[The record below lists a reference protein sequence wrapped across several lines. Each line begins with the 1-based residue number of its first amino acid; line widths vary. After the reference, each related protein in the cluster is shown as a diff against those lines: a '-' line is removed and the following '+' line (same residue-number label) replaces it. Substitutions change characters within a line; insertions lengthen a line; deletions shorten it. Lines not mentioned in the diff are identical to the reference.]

1 MKKINVID
9 LDKTLIP
16 FDSFKKYIL
25 TFIKKGKILLIL
37 LIILR
42 KLRILSL
49 VSFKKYVTVL
59 CRKSKN
65 YDAIMNQL
73 AINLYEQIDKDIYE
87 KVMKYSDNNT
97 INILSTASLEDFANR
112 LAKMLGWECISTS
125 VSQNYIVHNYAD
137 NKIKNLK
144 KRYPRS
150 KYIYNFSISDDKKD
164 INLLNLF
171 KFYELRSDD

>member
-1 MKKINVID
+1 VKKINVID

-25 TFIKKGKILLIL
+25 TFLKKGKIYLIFP
-37 LIILR
+37 IILR

-49 VSFKKYVTVL
+49 VSFKKYVTDL

-73 AINLYEQIDKDIYE
+73 ASSLYDQIDKDVLDKIS
-87 KVMKYSDNNT
+87 KYSDSDT
-97 INILSTASLEDFANR
+97 INILSTASLGDFSEK
-112 LAKMLGWECISTS
+112 LAEMLGWECISTS
-125 VSQNYIVHNYAD
+125 VSKKYIFHNYAD

-144 KRYPRS
+144 ERYPRS
-150 KYIYNFSISDDKKD
+150 KFIYNFSISDDKKD
-164 INLLNLF
+164 YSLLKLF
-171 KFYELRSDD
+171 KFYELKYYD